1 MEPSATRLA
10 LIARRRQVEAIFE
23 QAADLPP
30 AAQAELLADR
40 CAGDPLLRAEVET
53 LLRHDG
59 AARAGLE
66 ALVGQAAAAAGG
78 SADCPGGPAG
88 LAGAV
93 LGHWRLVRELGQ
105 GGMGAVWLGER
116 IAGDFDQQVAIKL
129 IRPGLESAH
138 LVQRFAAER
147 RILAGLIHP
156 SIARLYDGGAGPG
169 GRPYLVMEYVEGRPL
184 TAAAAEWP
192 LARKLALFL
201 AVADAVAY
209 AHRNL
214 VVHRDLKPGNVLVT
228 AEGAPKLLDFGIA
241 KLLDPDQEKTQTAA
255 GLFAFSPEYASPEQV
270 MGEPITTAT
279 DVYSL
284 GLLLFELLTGQKA
297 QPVTTLSPVA
307 LYRAVCEAEK
317 PRPSAAAPALRREL
331 AGDLDAIVAKAL
343 RREGEARYA
352 NAAELADDLRR
363 HLAKTPVRARRRTF
377 LYRAGLFVRRHRA
390 AVVAAALVM
399 LSLLGGL
406 FATAWQAGERAREA
420 RLAERRFAQVRGLA
434 TRFLFD
440 FDRAV
445 GKLAG
450 STEVRK
456 MVVST
461 AVEHLDALAADA
473 AGDRGLELELA
484 QAYVRLARVQGSM
497 DAANLGER
505 REALA
510 SLDKGL
516 ELAGR
521 AAEGTRPD
529 YLEAMALVHLEKAI
543 VFASLG
549 REDAMLAEIGAGLE
563 FSRRVTAGEASDSG
577 KRIHS
582 SLLLRLADLCTARGE
597 PAAARAALEEARR
610 LESKDVGTT
619 LARLGLAAREEGD
632 LAASLVYFEA
642 ARAAAAIRSDQCQIE
657 ADLGRTL
664 DDPDL
669 PSLSRSEDAMA
680 AAERGIAC
688 AEELAAADPRDVRA
702 AFALLNTL
710 GAGGSIYAAAA
721 PQRSLASLERARQV
735 LGTVESLAPQAI
747 DLELERALL
756 AVARAL
762 PLSRLGR
769 AAEAERELAAAA
781 PILAAHAGDR
791 DDVRAADAAWLAAL
805 RRGELREAAGR
816 PAAAAEEYQEALA
829 LARRGRAARPA
840 RPRVAHL
847 EKVAGE
853 RRVRLAGNA
862 KKAPAGAPR

>member
-1 MEPSATRLA
+1 MEPSATRIA
-10 LIARRRQVEAIFE
+10 LIARRRRVEEIFE

-30 AAQAELLADR
+30 AAQSELLADR

-66 ALVGQAAAAAGG
+66 SLVGQAAAAAGG
-78 SADCPGGPAG
+78 LGDWHASAGVAG
-88 LAGAV
+88 LE

-147 RILAGLIHP
+147 RILAALAHP

-184 TAAAAEWP
+184 TAAAADWP

-228 AEGAPKLLDFGIA
+228 AEGVPKLLDFGIA
-241 KLLDPDQEKTQTAA
+241 KLLDPEREKTQTAA
-255 GLFAFSPEYASPEQV
+255 GIFAFSPEYASPEQV

-297 QPVTTLSPVA
+297 QPVATLSPVA
-307 LYRAVCEAEK
+307 IYRAVCEAEK
-317 PRPSAAAPALRREL
+317 PRPSAAAPDLRREL
-331 AGDLDAIVAKAL
+331 TGDLDAIVGMAL
-343 RREGEARYA
+343 RKEPEARYA
-352 NAAELADDLRR
+352 SAAELAADLRR
-363 HLAKTPVRARRRTF
+363 HLASTPVRARQRTF

-390 AVVAAALVM
+390 AVLAAGLVV

-406 FATAWQAGERAREA
+406 FATVWQA
-420 RLAERRFAQVRGLA
+420 RLAERRFDQVRGLA

-440 FDRAV
+440 FDRAIS
-445 GKLAG
+445 KLPG
-450 STEVRK
+450 STEARK
-456 MVVST
+456 MVMAT

-473 AGDRGLELELA
+473 GGDRGLLLELA
-484 QAYVRLARVQGSM
+484 HAYVRLARVQGSM
-497 DAANLGER
+497 DSSNLGER

-510 SLDKGL
+510 SLGKGL

-521 AAEGTRPD
+521 AAAGSRPD
-529 YLEAMALVHLEKAI
+529 YLEAMALLHLEKAI
-543 VFASLG
+543 LFASLG
-549 REDAMLAEIGAGLE
+549 REDALLAEIGEGLE
-563 FSRRVTAGEASDSG
+563 FSRRVPAAAASDSG

-582 SLLLRLADLCTARGE
+582 SLLLRLADLRTARGE

-632 LAASLVYFEA
+632 LAASLGYFEA
-642 ARAAAAIRSDQCQIE
+642 ARAAAGIRSDQCQIE

-664 DDPDL
+664 YDPDL
-669 PSLSRSEDAMA
+669 PSLGRKEEAMA
-680 AAERGIAC
+680 AAGRGIAC

-710 GAGGSIYAAAA
+710 GAGGTIYAAAA
-721 PQRSLASLERARQV
+721 PQRSLDSLERALRV
-735 LGTVESLAPQAI
+735 LAALESLAPQAI
-747 DLELERALL
+747 DLELEQALL

-769 AAEAERELAAAA
+769 AAEAERGLAAAA

-816 PAAAAEEYQEALA
+816 PAAIEEYRQALA
-829 LARRGRAARPA
+829 LARRGQAARPA
-840 RPRVAHL
+840 RPL
-847 EKVAGE
+847 EAYFAKVAEE
-853 RRVRLAGNA
+853 RLARLAGSA
-862 KKAPAGAPR
+862 EKAPAGAPGRALPGP